1 MQDLKRH
8 SCPEQGNLI
17 LRELGTALLAVTT
30 ELDPLELKWA
40 AASGPDV
47 GTAGGLEGAAAG
59 RLDIGTAGGLEG
71 AAAGRL
77 DIGTAGGLGHKR
89 AGNTRHRTDN
99 EKARLIIFNSIVQ

>member
-59 RLDIGTAGGLEG
+59 RLDIGTAGGL
-71 AAAGRL
+71 
-77 DIGTAGGLGHKR
+77 GHKR